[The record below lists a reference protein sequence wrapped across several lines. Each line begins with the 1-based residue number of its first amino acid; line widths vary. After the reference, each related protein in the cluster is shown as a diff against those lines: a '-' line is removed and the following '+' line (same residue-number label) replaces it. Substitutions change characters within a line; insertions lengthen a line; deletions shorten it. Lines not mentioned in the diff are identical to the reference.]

1 MKKIRFQL
9 HQQLI
14 SFRYVTE
21 NVSCINKKNT
31 DTNTTSCSFIEKEMS
46 IENVGPT
53 DYFRLWQSKSKSR
66 NKSEVGHVS

>member
-1 MKKIRFQL
+1 MFL
-9 HQQLI
+9 VLI
-14 SFRYVTE
+14 
-21 NVSCINKKNT
+21 KKNT

-46 IENVGPT
+46 IENVRPT